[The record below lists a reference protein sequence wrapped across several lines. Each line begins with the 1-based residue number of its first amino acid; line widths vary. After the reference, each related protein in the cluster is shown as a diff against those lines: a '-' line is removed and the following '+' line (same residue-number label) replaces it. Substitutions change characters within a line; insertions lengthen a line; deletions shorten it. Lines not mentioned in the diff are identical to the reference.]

1 MSGSS
6 FKTCDS
12 GHFYP
17 SSNDSCPYC
26 NKQKNNP
33 NMDSSGDKTEVID
46 NNSGDD
52 KTAII
57 SPTTNMGNKTSTP
70 NFDNPDKTVIFS
82 PKKGDKTPKQS
93 NIRKLVGW
101 IVSYTLNENGMDF
114 RLYEGKNTVGRG
126 MDCNIRITED
136 KLLSSEHATFLYRG
150 DSIYIRDEMAS
161 NPSFINEEEL
171 MPGATVK
178 LKDGDIIMIG
188 ENQYLL
194 RMTKM

>member
-33 NMDSSGDKTEVID
+33 NKDNSGDKTVVIED
-46 NNSGDD
+46 NSGDD
-52 KTAII
+52 KTVII
-57 SPTTNMGNKTSTP
+57 NPTIDMGGETSIP
-70 NFDNPDKTVIFS
+70 DNENTDKTVIFS